1 MIQMTVQEK
10 LQLKKDVIEE
20 SLGRLLP
27 VEENPLVEAMRYAVL
42 SGGKRFRPLLAL
54 SSGECFGL
62 NLESVLPFGC
72 ALELIHNY
80 SLVHD
85 DLPMMDD
92 DDFRRGKPSC
102 HKVFGEDIALLVGDS
117 LLTLAFEV
125 LASAPWGVSQS
136 ERKERLIREI
146 AQGAGIHGMV
156 GGQLLD
162 ITLTLDGL
170 SEDNLQDLMTKKT
183 GSLILS
189 SARVGP
195 ILAGAS
201 TAEVQA
207 MTDYGNN
214 LGLAFQMR
222 DDILD
227 SNHFS
232 SQDPPK
238 HPNAASYYGIERAK
252 KKLEQHVQS
261 SVQALDS
268 AGLKSD
274 ELRYLASRLLEIK
287 QKQ

>member
-1 MIQMTVQEK
+1 MNVKDK
-10 LQLKKDVIEE
+10 LQAKKNAIEK
-20 SLGRLLP
+20 SLDRFLP
-27 VEENPLVEAMRYAVL
+27 AEENLLVKAMRYTVL

-54 SSGECFGL
+54 ASGECFGL
-62 NLESVLPFGC
+62 NPDAVLPFGC

-125 LASAPWGVSQS
+125 LASAPWEESRSVQ
-136 ERKERLIREI
+136 KEQIIREI
-146 AQGAGIHGMV
+146 AQSAGIQGMI

-162 ITLTLDGL
+162 ITLKLDAL
-170 SEDNLQDLMTKKT
+170 SEDDLQDLMAKKT
-183 GSLILS
+183 GALILAS
-189 SARVGP
+189 VRVGP

-201 TAEVQA
+201 SAEVRA
-207 MTDYGNN
+207 MTNYGKN

-227 SNHFS
+227 SDHFS
-232 SQDPPK
+232 SQDPPQ
-238 HPNAASYYGIERAK
+238 HPNAASFYGVEGAK
-252 KKLEQHVQS
+252 IKMKQHIQS
-261 SVQALDS
+261 ALHDLDS
-268 AGLKSD
+268 ARLESE
-274 ELRYLASRLLEIK
+274 ELRFLASKVLDLK
-287 QKQ
+287 QKNE

>member
-1 MIQMTVQEK
+1 MNVQDK
-10 LQLKKDVIEE
+10 LQAKKNAIEK
-20 SLGRLLP
+20 SLDRFLP
-27 VEENPLVEAMRYAVL
+27 VEENPLVKAMRYTVL

-54 SSGECFGL
+54 ASGECFGL
-62 NLESVLPFGC
+62 NPDAVLPFGC

-125 LASAPWGVSQS
+125 LASAPWEESKPVQR
-136 ERKERLIREI
+136 EKMIREI
-146 AQGAGIHGMV
+146 AQSAGIQGMV

-162 ITLTLDGL
+162 ITLELDAL
-170 SEDNLQDLMTKKT
+170 SEDDLQDLMAKKT
-183 GSLILS
+183 GALILAS
-189 SARVGP
+189 VRVGP

-201 TAEVQA
+201 SAEVRA
-207 MTDYGNN
+207 MTDYGKN
-214 LGLAFQMR
+214 LGLAFQIR

-227 SNHFS
+227 SAHFF

-238 HPNAASYYGIERAK
+238 HPNAASFYGVEGAK
-252 KKLEQHVQS
+252 IKLEQHIQS
-261 SVQALDS
+261 ALHALDS
-268 AGLKSD
+268 ARLESE
-274 ELRYLASRLLEIK
+274 ELRFLASKLLDLK
-287 QKQ
+287 QTNE

>member
-1 MIQMTVQEK
+1 MQMTVQEK
-10 LQLKKDVIEE
+10 LLLKKDAAEE
-20 SLGRLLP
+20 YLDRLLP
-27 VEENPLVEAMRYAVL
+27 VEENPLTEAMRYAVL
-42 SGGKRFRPLLAL
+42 SGGKRFRPVLAL

-62 NLESVLPFGC
+62 NLDSVLPFAC

-92 DDFRRGKPSC
+92 DDFRRGRPSC
-102 HKVFGEDIALLVGDS
+102 HKAFGEDIALLVGDS

-125 LASAPWGVSQS
+125 LASAPWEGSQP
-136 ERKERLIREI
+136 ERKENLIREI
-146 AQGAGIHGMV
+146 AQSAGIRGMV

-162 ITLTLDGL
+162 ITLSLDSL
-170 SEDNLQDLMTKKT
+170 SEDNLQDLMAKKT

-201 TAEVQA
+201 SAEVQA

-227 SNHFS
+227 SNHYS

-238 HPNAASYYGIERAK
+238 HPSAASYYGIERAK

-261 SVQALDS
+261 AMQILDS
-268 AGLKSD
+268 TGLKSD
-274 ELRYLASRLLEIK
+274 ELRYLASRLLELE

>member
-1 MIQMTVQEK
+1 MNVRDK
-10 LQLKKDVIEE
+10 LQVKKNAVEE
-20 SLGRLLP
+20 YLNHLIP
-27 VEENPLVEAMRYAVL
+27 EEENPLVRAMRYAVL

-62 NLESVLPFGC
+62 TQELVLPFGC

-85 DLPMMDD
+85 DLPIMDD
-92 DDFRRGKPSC
+92 DDYRRGKPSC

-125 LASAPWGVSQS
+125 LASVCWDASQFV
-136 ERKERLIREI
+136 RKERLIREI
-146 AQGAGIHGMV
+146 ARSVGVRGMM

-170 SEDNLQDLMTKKT
+170 SEDDLQNLMVKKT
-183 GSLILS
+183 GALILVS
-189 SARVGP
+189 VRVGP

-201 TAEVQA
+201 PVEIQA
-207 MTDYGNN
+207 LTEYGHNI
-214 LGLAFQMR
+214 GLAFQIR

-227 SNHFS
+227 SGQFA
-232 SQDPPK
+232 SQDSCQ
-238 HPNAASYYGIERAK
+238 HPNAASFYGVEEAK
-252 KKLEQHVQS
+252 KKLERHVRS
-261 SVQALDS
+261 ALEALDS
-268 AGLKSD
+268 ASLESE
-274 ELRYLASRLLEIK
+274 ELRFLASRLLELK

>member
-1 MIQMTVQEK
+1 MSVQDK
-10 LQLKKDVIEE
+10 LQAKKNAIEK
-20 SLGRLLP
+20 SLDRFLP
-27 VEENPLVEAMRYAVL
+27 VGENPLVKAMRYTVL

-54 SSGECFGL
+54 ASGECFGL
-62 NLESVLPFGC
+62 YSDDVLSFGC

-125 LASAPWGVSQS
+125 LASAPWAESKSVQ
-136 ERKERLIREI
+136 KEQMVREI
-146 AQGAGIHGMV
+146 AQSAGIQGMV

-162 ITLTLDGL
+162 ITLELDTL
-170 SEDNLQDLMTKKT
+170 SEDDIQDLMAKKT
-183 GSLILS
+183 GALILAS
-189 SARVGP
+189 VRVGP

-201 TAEVQA
+201 SAEVRA
-207 MTDYGNN
+207 MTDYGKN

-227 SNHFS
+227 SDHFF

-238 HPNAASYYGIERAK
+238 HPNAAFFYGVEGAK
-252 KKLEQHVQS
+252 IKLEQHI
-261 SVQALDS
+261 QAALHSLDS
-268 AGLKSD
+268 ARLESE
-274 ELRYLASRLLEIK
+274 ELRFLASKLLDLE
-287 QKQ
+287 QKNE

>member
-1 MIQMTVQEK
+1 MNVQDKLHAKKNAIEK
-10 LQLKKDVIEE
+10 
-20 SLGRLLP
+20 SLDRFLP
-27 VEENPLVEAMRYAVL
+27 AEENPLVKAMRYTVL

-54 SSGECFGL
+54 ASGECFGL
-62 NLESVLPFGC
+62 NPDAVLPFGC

-125 LASAPWGVSQS
+125 LASAPWEESKSVQ
-136 ERKERLIREI
+136 KEQMIREI
-146 AQGAGIHGMV
+146 AQSAGIQGMV

-162 ITLTLDGL
+162 ITLKLDAL
-170 SEDNLQDLMTKKT
+170 SEDDLQDMMAKKT
-183 GSLILS
+183 GALIQAS
-189 SARVGP
+189 VRVGP

-201 TAEVQA
+201 SADVLA
-207 MTDYGNN
+207 MTHYGKN

-227 SNHFS
+227 SDHFFP
-232 SQDPPK
+232 QDPPQ
-238 HPNAASYYGIERAK
+238 HPNAASFYGIEGAK
-252 KKLEQHVQS
+252 IKLGQHIQS
-261 SVQALDS
+261 ALHALDS
-268 AGLKSD
+268 ARLESE
-274 ELRYLASRLLEIK
+274 ELRFLASKLLDLK
-287 QKQ
+287 QKNE

>member
-1 MIQMTVQEK
+1 MSVQDK
-10 LQLKKDVIEE
+10 LQAKKNAIEK
-20 SLGRLLP
+20 SLDRFLP
-27 VEENPLVEAMRYAVL
+27 VEENSLVKAMRYTVL

-54 SSGECFGL
+54 ASGECFGL
-62 NLESVLPFGC
+62 NPDAVLPFGC

-125 LASAPWGVSQS
+125 LASAPWEESKSVQ
-136 ERKERLIREI
+136 KEQMIREI
-146 AQGAGIHGMV
+146 AQSAGIQGMV

-162 ITLTLDGL
+162 ITLKLDTL
-170 SEDNLQDLMTKKT
+170 SEDDLRDLMAKKT
-183 GSLILS
+183 GALILAS
-189 SARVGP
+189 VRVGP

-201 TAEVQA
+201 SAEVRA
-207 MTDYGNN
+207 MTDYGKN
-214 LGLAFQMR
+214 LGLAFQVR

-227 SNHFS
+227 SDLFF

-238 HPNAASYYGIERAK
+238 HPNAASFYGAERVK
-252 KKLEQHVQS
+252 IKLKQHIKS
-261 SVQALDS
+261 ALHALDS
-268 AGLKSD
+268 AGLESE
-274 ELRYLASRLLEIK
+274 ELRFLASKLLDLK
-287 QKQ
+287 QKNE